1 MRRLLA
7 FLICL
12 IIILIA
18 FSRMFFTL
26 FVDTSYCTINQNPTG
41 DVLYIGVMQESLE
54 IRVWC
59 DGWSSFLKVYTMLL
73 GEVEETIFNDNTFAI
88 ILFVIFMLLVVIL
101 LANVLIAI
109 VTDSYKIIQD
119 QRAAIVFWT
128 NRLHYIA
135 QMDAIANGP
144 WKSRLRTSLGMSAI
158 DRSHNV
164 KVTFGEELWKRL
176 MELFEYDLDEG
187 VMSLEFVC
195 YMILRFCA
203 LIFAPLWILGGAVV
217 AGWLWPPQIREMLF
231 AQVVSKHSSESDK
244 EEELRKTQVQRLQVE
259 IEGLREELLQELA
272 MDRTQ
277 VVQMKSAVAERKLE
291 IQNEMKHIKR
301 IVTMLFEQQGSS

>member
-7 FLICL
+7 FMICL
-12 IIILIA
+12 MIILIA
-18 FSRMFFTL
+18 FSRMFYTL
-26 FVDTSYCTINQNPTG
+26 FVDTKYCTEFPAPTG
-41 DVLYIGVMQESLE
+41 LGLYEGLIEESLD
-54 IRVWC
+54 IKVWC
-59 DGWSSFLKVYTMLL
+59 NGFDSFLRVYTMLL
-73 GEVEETIFNDNTFAI
+73 GEVDETVFDGNTVAI

-135 QMDAIANGP
+135 QMDAIASGP
-144 WKSRLRTSLGMSAI
+144 WKSRLRSSLGLGAI
-158 DRSHNV
+158 DTTDNV
-164 KVTFGEELWKRL
+164 NVSFGYDLWKRL
-176 MELFEYDLDEG
+176 MELFDYDLDEG
-187 VMSLEFVC
+187 MLSLEFVC
-195 YMILRFCA
+195 YIILRVCA
-203 LIFAPLWILGGAVV
+203 LIFIPLWIIGGALL
-217 AGWLWPPQIREMLF
+217 AGWLWPPQIRKMLF

-259 IEGLREELLQELA
+259 INGLRDDLFQELA
-272 MDRTQ
+272 IDRTQ
-277 VVQMKSAVAERKLE
+277 IVQIKSSVAERKLE

-301 IVTMLFEQQGSS
+301 IVTMLFEQQGSA